1 MRYVVICFVLYVF
14 NFYMNVINS
23 ANILIISIIEGI
35 IIR

>member
-23 ANILIISIIEGI
+23 ANILIIFNY
-35 IIR
+35 